1 MWRISTG
8 VSAMRSSLP
17 SVESIEERVEPP
29 LDREEDDHRDDRR
42 EVERPERR
50 QDAAEEAQ
58 VRVAHVVEE
67 PLHPAQRRRVRQR
80 DPRGQDVHEDD
91 QDVDVDEDVDEALDR
106 VHGVEEQTESGDL
119 RAHQEGVRPGAAAS
133 YAWLKKPPRS
143 SRRARSSAE
152 TSTFRGVSRK
162 TLSATRCMPPFSA
175 YVRPLAKSINRL
187 ESSWSAPWRLRI
199 TGMPSLNLSAI
210 CCASLKLRGRTRW
223 TRTEAGMLST
233 PRRRGAGRITA
244 VRSSGSGSGSVQSS
258 KSRRRRGASRRTFGR
273 SAYVRSSSSFAR

>member
-29 LDREEDDHRDDRR
+29 LEREEDDHGQDRR

-67 PLHPAQRRRVRQR
+67 PLHPAERRRVRQR

-91 QDVDVDEDVDEALDR
+91 QDVDVDEDVDEALHR
-106 VHGVEEQTESGDL
+106 VDGVEEQTERGDL
-119 RAHQEGVRPGAAAS
+119 CAHQKGVRLDAAPS

-143 SRRARSSAE
+143 RRRARSSAE
-152 TSTFRGVSRK
+152 TSTFCGVSRN
-162 TLSATRCMPPFSA
+162 TLSATRCMPPFRA
-175 YVRPLAKSINRL
+175 YVRPLAKSIRRF
-187 ESSWSAPWRLRI
+187 ESSWSAPWRLRM
-199 TGMPSLNLSAI
+199 TGTPSLNLSAI

-223 TRTEAGMLST
+223 TRTALGALST
-233 PRRRGAGRITA
+233 SRRRGAGRRTA

-258 KSRRRRGASRRTFGR
+258 KSRRRRGARRRTFGR